1 MSSSAYFVS
10 RDHLNDGVLLSSEC
24 VDDVAM
30 LTGSKSL

>member
-1 MSSSAYFVS
+1 MSSSAKLTS
-10 RDHLNDGVLLSSEC
+10 RDHLNDGVLLSGEC